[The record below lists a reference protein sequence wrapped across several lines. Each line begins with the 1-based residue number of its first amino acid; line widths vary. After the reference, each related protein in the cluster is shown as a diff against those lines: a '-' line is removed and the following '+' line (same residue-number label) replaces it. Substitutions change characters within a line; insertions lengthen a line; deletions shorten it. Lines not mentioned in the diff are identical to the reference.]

1 MKVSAEMPDK
11 MYLNC
16 LGNASPFSYI
26 RYICVNIPSR
36 QVFTLKTK
44 RDMSKV
50 NIVHVRKIAFT
61 KMRKLDVYNL
71 YNQIVLVVNKH
82 YTKEMHID
90 NTCEL
95 LIASQPKTK
104 LLLDVEFGPHP
115 LSPIIEEL
123 REKRFKFTAIITNH
137 MQTVAE
143 AVFSDKEHLMKLVK
157 PVVQKYLSYIRQN
170 DLITVD
176 DLIGVFIL
184 ELKQNL
190 EIREAFYELG
200 FKPYLDELESTHIEY
215 MDACHKRIELWS
227 KRRKGSTLP
236 LQRELQN
243 ILSILFEQVNYYQH
257 VYTDVDYSSFITA
270 LNHVIA
276 IYTKLIKTRETQSK
290 NKKLKAKETNSDN
303 LTKEL
308 LKGDEKQSI
317 ADIEA
322 TTNVSL
328 KNAQKNQSSNPSN
341 TKKKEKSEKKDDPS
355 VDGLMNILQ
364 KPDKGK
370 DNKEGI

>member
-1 MKVSAEMPDK
+1 MTDK

-16 LGNASPFSYI
+16 FGNASAFSYI
-26 RYICVNIPSR
+26 TYICVNMPSR

-44 RDMSKV
+44 RDMRKV

-90 NTCEL
+90 NTYDL
-95 LIASQPKTK
+95 LIALQPKTK
-104 LLLDVEFGPHP
+104 LLLDEQFGPHP
-115 LSPIIEEL
+115 LSPVIEKL
-123 REKRFKFTAIITNH
+123 REKRFKFTALVTNH
-137 MQTVAE
+137 MQTVEDAG
-143 AVFSDKEHLMKLVK
+143 FSDKEHLVKLTK

-170 DLITVD
+170 DLTTVD
-176 DLIGVFIL
+176 DLIGVFFRK
-184 ELKQNL
+184 LKQNS
-190 EIREAFYELG
+190 EIKEAFNELG

-270 LNHVIA
+270 LNHMIA

-290 NKKLKAKETNSDN
+290 NKKLKAKEAKSDN
-303 LTKEL
+303 LAPKL
-308 LKGDEKQSI
+308 LKNDEMQSVAEI
-317 ADIEA
+317 GV
-322 TTNVSL
+322 TTNDNL
-328 KNAQKNQSSNPSN
+328 KDVQKNQSSNPSN
-341 TKKKEKSEKKDDPS
+341 SEKKKKSAKKWKDPS
-355 VDGLMNILQ
+355 VDELKNILK
-364 KPDKGK
+364 KPDKGEN
-370 DNKEGI
+370 NKE